1 MIEFVLAVAVVA
13 AAVYAYKHYATSVKL
28 ETLKADISAEISKA
42 EATVGADY
50 AKVVAAIKAKL

>member
-13 AAVYAYKHYATSVKL
+13 AAAYAYKHYATSAKL
-28 ETLKADISAEISKA
+28 VALKSAISDEITKA
-42 EATVGADY
+42 EATATADY